1 MGWPIRMFTHGE
13 IYLVT
18 MRCFQGRFLLRPSEE
33 TNEVLGGV
41 LARAVR
47 LNGVELFAFA
57 FASNHMHLLVR
68 APRGNLPR
76 FMQYLATN
84 ISKKVGFLAGW
95 RGAFWERRYSAQ
107 PVLDEEALQDR
118 LRYLLAHGPKEGLV
132 RRCGEWPGL
141 SSLKLLLDRR
151 PRRFRWFDWT
161 RRSSSRIDS
170 RKKLRFDDCWAELEE
185 LVLAP
190 LPSAALRT
198 RGAIGRFLQ
207 RATEA
212 IEMEAAGTH
221 RRVLGVAG
229 VLSQH
234 PQHRPDR
241 PERKPRPLCHTTIAA
256 LREEFRDRYRAYA
269 AAFGEAS
276 SRWKAGDFFA
286 QFPDCAFRPFVWP
299 FSAVAELAT

>member
-1 MGWPIRMFTHGE
+1 MGWPIRMFVSGE

-18 MRCFQGRFLLRPSEE
+18 LRCIQGRSLLRPSER

-47 LNGVELFAFA
+47 LTGVELFAFA
-57 FASNHMHLLVR
+57 FASTHLHLLIR

-76 FMQYLATN
+76 FMQHLATN
-84 ISKKVGFLAGW
+84 ISKKVGFLTDW
-95 RGAFWERRYSAQ
+95 QGAFWERRYSAQ
-107 PVLDEEALQDR
+107 PVLDEAALLDR

-132 RRCGEWPGL
+132 RKCAEWPGL

-161 RRSSSRIDS
+161 RRSSSRDGARMRS
-170 RKKLRFDDCWAELEE
+170 RFDDCWAEPEE

-190 LPSAALRT
+190 LPCAALRT
-198 RGAIGRFLQ
+198 RGALGRFLR

-212 IEMEAAGTH
+212 IEREAARSH

-229 VLSQH
+229 VLRRH
-234 PQHRPDR
+234 PQHRPAR
-241 PERKPRPLCHTTIAA
+241 LERKPRPLCHTTVAS
-256 LREEFRDRYRAYA
+256 LREEFRERYRAFT
-269 AAFGEAS
+269 AAFQEAS
-276 SRWKAGDFFA
+276 SRWKAGDLRA
-286 QFPDCAFRPFVWP
+286 QFPDHAFRPFLWP
-299 FSAVAELAT
+299 QPRPERLAA

>member
-1 MGWPIRMFTHGE
+1 MGWPIRMFIPGE

-18 MRCFQGRFLLRPSEE
+18 MRCFQGRFLLRPSEQ
-33 TNEVLGGV
+33 TNDVLGGV

-47 LNGVELFAFA
+47 LSGVELFAFT

-76 FMQYLATN
+76 FMQHLATN

-132 RRCGEWPGL
+132 RKCAEWPGL
-141 SSLKLLLDRR
+141 SSLKLLLVRR

-161 RRSSSRIDS
+161 RRSSSRVAS
-170 RKKLRFDDCWAELEE
+170 RKRSRFDDCWAEPEE

-190 LPSAALRT
+190 LPSTMLRT

-207 RATEA
+207 RATQA
-212 IEMEAAGTH
+212 IEMEAARTH
-221 RRVLGVAG
+221 RRVLGVSG
-229 VLSQH
+229 VLLQH

-241 PERKPRPLCHTTIAA
+241 LERKPRPFCPTTGAA
-256 LREEFRDRYRAYA
+256 LREEFRERYRAYS

-299 FSAVAELAT
+299 LSVIAEVAA

>member
-1 MGWPIRMFTHGE
+1 MGWPIRMFVPGE

-18 MRCFQGRFLLRPSEE
+18 MRCFQGRFLLRPSEQ

-47 LNGVELFAFA
+47 LSGVELFAFT

-68 APRGNLPR
+68 APRGNMPR
-76 FMQYLATN
+76 FMQHLATN

-132 RRCGEWPGL
+132 RKCAEWPGL
-141 SSLKLLLDRR
+141 SSLKLLLVRR

-161 RRSSSRIDS
+161 RRSSSRLAS
-170 RKKLRFDDCWAELEE
+170 RKRSRFDDCWAEPEE

-190 LPSAALRT
+190 LPSTTLRT

-207 RATEA
+207 RATQA
-212 IEMEAAGTH
+212 IEMEAARTH
-221 RRVLGVAG
+221 RRVLGVSG
-229 VLSQH
+229 VLWQH
-234 PQHRPDR
+234 PQHRPNR
-241 PERKPRPLCHTTIAA
+241 LERKPRPLCHTTVAA
-256 LREEFRDRYRAYA
+256 LREEFRERYRAYA

-299 FSAVAELAT
+299 PSVVAEVAA

>member
-1 MGWPIRMFTHGE
+1 MGWPIRMFTQGE

-18 MRCFQGRFLLRPSEE
+18 MRCFQGRFLLRPSEQ

-76 FMQYLATN
+76 FMQHLATN

-132 RRCGEWPGL
+132 RRCAEWPGL

-161 RRSSSRIDS
+161 RRSSSRIAS
-170 RKKLRFDDCWAELEE
+170 RKRFRFDECWAEPEE

-190 LPSAALRT
+190 LPSQALRT

-212 IEMEAAGTH
+212 IEIEAAGTH

-241 PERKPRPLCHTTIAA
+241 PERKPRPLCHTTIAS
-256 LREEFRDRYRAYA
+256 LREEFRERYRAYA

-276 SRWKAGDFFA
+276 TRWTAGDFFA
-286 QFPDCAFRPFVWP
+286 QFPDRAFRPFVWP
-299 FSAVAELAT
+299 FSAVAELAA

>member
-1 MGWPIRMFTHGE
+1 MGWPIRMFTQGE

-18 MRCFQGRFLLRPSEE
+18 MRCFQGRFLLRPSEQ

-76 FMQYLATN
+76 FMQHLATN

-132 RRCGEWPGL
+132 RRCAEWPGL

-161 RRSSSRIDS
+161 RRSSSRIAS
-170 RKKLRFDDCWAELEE
+170 RKRFRFDECWAEPEE

-190 LPSAALRT
+190 LPSQALRT
-198 RGAIGRFLQ
+198 RGAIGRFLR

-212 IEMEAAGTH
+212 IEIEAAGTY

-256 LREEFRDRYRAYA
+256 LREEFRERYRAYA

-276 SRWKAGDFFA
+276 TRWKAGDFFA

-299 FSAVAELAT
+299 LLAVAELAA